1 MNNQFFPELT
11 RRLKREGVSTGP
23 VEKDCLPVLADG
35 QTAVLVMP
43 RGTVAFN
50 AGVERGPEADRV
62 YDLTF
67 RLSRE
72 VYEYTKAMASAPP
85 LVAEGLHE
93 GFRVLA
99 DFNGVVLAGQELE
112 GSWGYKFATW
122 RRSPD
127 RTAVESGDYFDG
139 GYYYGAAK
147 QDFACRSGLVQDSRQ
162 FTDEQLVELYRCVCE
177 TLEGE
182 YPMTRERREILE
194 QAAEQIEDS
203 VEDLDTRVN
212 LSNQREL
219 EAAQGQGRDGP
230 DMEF

>member
-99 DFNGVVLAGQELE
+99 DFNGVVLAGQEL
-112 GSWGYKFATW
+112 G
-122 RRSPD
+122 
-127 RTAVESGDYFDG
+127 
-139 GYYYGAAK
+139 
-147 QDFACRSGLVQDSRQ
+147 VQVRH
-162 FTDEQLVELYRCVCE
+162 L
-177 TLEGE
+177 
-182 YPMTRERREILE
+182 
-194 QAAEQIEDS
+194 
-203 VEDLDTRVN
+203 
-212 LSNQREL
+212 
-219 EAAQGQGRDGP
+219 AAQPGP
-230 DMEF
+230 HRRGKR